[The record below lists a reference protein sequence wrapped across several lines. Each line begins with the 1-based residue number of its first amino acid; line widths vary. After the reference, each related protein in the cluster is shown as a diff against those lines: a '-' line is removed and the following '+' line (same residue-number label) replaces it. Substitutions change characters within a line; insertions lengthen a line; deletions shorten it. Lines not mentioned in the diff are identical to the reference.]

1 MKKMLLIAVL
11 FVAVFS
17 AGCSSISK
25 GYVLE
30 AQIRLLTLDEI
41 DEMRMNGEIEQDKN
55 HNDLIDKKITY
66 DGMKALTPP
75 TLDEI
80 ADKKENSTNGKAR
93 DLYRCEIV
101 IKEITYD
108 GDEAT
113 EKTISAPRITFFDGQ
128 KAAVSVADEK
138 ADDGV
143 FAEVIVNDKENDG
156 YSNIDVH
163 VKDKGKTLTHTKFRF
178 KLK

>member
-1 MKKMLLIAVL
+1 MKKMLMIAVL

-30 AQIRLLTLDEI
+30 AQIQPLTLDEI
-41 DEMRMNGEIEQDKN
+41 TEMNKN
-55 HNDLIDKKITY
+55 MTEEIDKDMY
-66 DGMKALTPP
+66 QCDV
-75 TLDEI
+75 
-80 ADKKENSTNGKAR
+80 
-93 DLYRCEIV
+93 V

-108 GDEAT
+108 GDEMT

-138 ADDGV
+138 TDDGV
-143 FAEVIVNDKENDG
+143 FAEVIVNDEENDG

-163 VKDKGKTLTHTKFRF
+163 VKEKGKTITHSKFKF